1 MRCLRFGF
9 TPIHDAGRKA
19 GARTASSSHRGTCDR
34 IVAVTRQDLR
44 GERCPRRIGRKNRGG
59 NIRVTRSAMSELLHG
74 DITDGILGGFYAV
87 GRQMG
92 HGFLESVYQAAMF
105 LELTDRAIK
114 VRANIRLPVRFKGR
128 IVGDFKADLIVEDKV
143 IVEVKAMR
151 VIEPS
156 SEAQLLNYLRASDVE
171 VGLI

>member
-1 MRCLRFGF
+1 
-9 TPIHDAGRKA
+9 
-19 GARTASSSHRGTCDR
+19 
-34 IVAVTRQDLR
+34 
-44 GERCPRRIGRKNRGG
+44 
-59 NIRVTRSAMSELLHG
+59 MSELLHG
-74 DITDGILGGFYAV
+74 DVTDGILGGFYAV

-114 VRANIRLPVRFKGR
+114 VRANIRLPVRYKDR
-128 IVGDFKADLIVEDKV
+128 IVGDFKTDLIVEDKV

-151 VIEPS
+151 MIEPS

-171 VGLI
+171 VGLILNFGPRLEFRRRVLENARKIGAAPTTSPPPPP